1 MVLRSIVLSRVQNL
15 ALILFLA
22 RDVWK
27 VWVVAPEPEREHEVL
42 GVHYSR
48 RSVAALDSDVPL
60 VVRILNRL
68 YYGRLR
74 PDVQLKRLSVV
85 LEPPGEFLRGS
96 VYRPRRREPAL
107 ASTRPGGHER
117 N

>member
-48 RSVAALDSDVPL
+48 RAVAALDSDVPL

-74 PDVQLKRLSVV
+74 PDVQLERFGVV
-85 LEPPGEFLRGS
+85 LEPTRKLLRGS
-96 VYRPRRREPAL
+96 VDRPCGREPDPV
-107 ASTRPGGHER
+107 ST
-117 N
+117 